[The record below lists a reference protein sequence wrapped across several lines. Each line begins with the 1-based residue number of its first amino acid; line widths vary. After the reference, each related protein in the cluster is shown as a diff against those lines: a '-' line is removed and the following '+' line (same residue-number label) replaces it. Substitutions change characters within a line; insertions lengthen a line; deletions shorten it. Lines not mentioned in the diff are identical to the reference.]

1 MKKNDLYQAEITGMT
16 SEGAGVCHVDEMA
29 VFVPG
34 TAVGDRI
41 TVRIVKVMKRF
52 AFGRL
57 EELHTPGP
65 GRVAMDCPVARP
77 CGGCVYRHVD
87 YATELKYKQQKVE
100 DAIRRIAGLPDLPI
114 RPILGA
120 QNPDRYRN
128 KALFPVGRD
137 DEGHAAVG
145 FFARNSHRIVPCT
158 ACLLQ
163 PEAFDRLA
171 TAFCRFIDETGE
183 SIYDEASHTGLIRH
197 LYLRRADST
206 REIMVCAVLNGK
218 GLRHESQ
225 LVEAMRAASDEVV
238 SVIVNSNTEKTN
250 VVLGPRCRT
259 LWGKDTLTD
268 TLCGLQFEISPLS
281 FYQVNRTQAQRL
293 YEQAAAYAALT
304 GKETLLDLYC
314 GAGTIGL
321 SMASKARRLI
331 GVEIVPEAIENA
343 KANARRNGVENAE
356 FLAADAAQAAERLAA
371 RGEKPDVIVVDPPRK
386 GCEESL
392 LHTIAEMAPE
402 RLVYVSCDPATL
414 ARDLARLDQ
423 LGYQAQEL
431 TPVDLFPRTSH
442 CECVVLLTKRNAS

>member
-1 MKKNDLYQAEITGMT
+1 M
-16 SEGAGVCHVDEMA
+16 
-29 VFVPG
+29 
-34 TAVGDRI
+34 
-41 TVRIVKVMKRF
+41 
-52 AFGRL
+52 
-57 EELHTPGP
+57 
-65 GRVAMDCPVARP
+65 
-77 CGGCVYRHVD
+77 
-87 YATELKYKQQKVE
+87 
-100 DAIRRIAGLPDLPI
+100 
-114 RPILGA
+114 
-120 QNPDRYRN
+120 
-128 KALFPVGRD
+128 
-137 DEGHAAVG
+137 G

-171 TAFCRFIDETGE
+171 AAFCRFIDETGE

-218 GLRHESQ
+218 GLRHENK

-238 SVIVNSNTEKTN
+238 SVVINTNMEKTN
-250 VVLGPRCRT
+250 VVLGPHCRT

-293 YEQAAAYAALT
+293 YEQAAAYAVLT

-343 KANARRNGVENAE
+343 KANARATAWKTQNFSRPMPHRPPKSWPPAGKSPMSSWLTLPAKAVRKACCIPSQRWRPSGSSMFRVTRPRWPAIWRVWMSWAIRRRNSHRLI
-356 FLAADAAQAAERLAA
+356 FSRAQA
-371 RGEKPDVIVVDPPRK
+371 
-386 GCEESL
+386 
-392 LHTIAEMAPE
+392 IAN
-402 RLVYVSCDPATL
+402 VSC
-414 ARDLARLDQ
+414 
-423 LGYQAQEL
+423 
-431 TPVDLFPRTSH
+431 F
-442 CECVVLLTKRNAS
+442 